1 MPNATLTSKG
11 QVTIPAEVRRKLGLK
26 TGDRI
31 EFRVRGAEA
40 AVRKSALRSARSL
53 YGLLRREGQRALSV
67 EEMNDAVAR
76 LHRKAR

>member
-11 QVTIPAEVRRKLGLK
+11 QVTIPVEVREKLGLK
-26 TGDRI
+26 TGDRL

-40 AVRKSALRSARSL
+40 AVRKSALRSVRSL
-53 YGLLRREGQRALSV
+53 YGLLRREGRRALTV

-76 LHRKAR
+76 HHRKAR

>member
-1 MPNATLTSKG
+1 VPNATLTSKG
-11 QVTIPAEVRRKLGLK
+11 QVTIPVEVRRKLGLK

-40 AVRKSALRSARSL
+40 AVSKSALRPARSL

-67 EEMNDAVAR
+67 EEMNAAVAR
-76 LHRKAR
+76 HHRKAR